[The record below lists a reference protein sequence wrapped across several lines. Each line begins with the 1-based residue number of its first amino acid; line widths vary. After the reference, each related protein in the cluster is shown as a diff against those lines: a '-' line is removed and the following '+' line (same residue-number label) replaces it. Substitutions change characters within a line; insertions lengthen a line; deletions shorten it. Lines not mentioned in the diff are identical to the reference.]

1 MGSVVVA
8 QEQGQDWAAYN
19 GDSCQVIKGIPD
31 NSVGYIIY
39 SPPFSSLYTYSDFAE
54 DMGNCNGDEEFFEHF
69 KYLIGDL
76 YRILQPGRCMSV
88 HCMELPTSK
97 ERDGFI
103 GMRDFP
109 GELIRAF

>member
-54 DMGNCNGDEEFFEHF
+54 DMGNCNGDEEF
-69 KYLIGDL
+69 LSTSN
-76 YRILQPGRCMSV
+76 ILSV
-88 HCMELPTSK
+88 ICTEYCS
-97 ERDGFI
+97 
-103 GMRDFP
+103 
-109 GELIRAF
+109 RADA